1 MLKLNGSMS
10 LNKSIEK
17 NASRL
22 ECFVTFLKESGP
34 FVGENPSK
42 MATKQKFGKFSMKC
56 LNQFPGFVLKVIFY
70 GFYHGKSPLNWIKL
84 IKTTIW
90 ENIFGN
96 LFQAS
101 NKQIQCFFPVK
112 IQSFNFFGQITSR
125 LFTAIPTFMGGW
137 VQGNSPPKMPEHL
150 RFGK

>member
-22 ECFVTFLKESGP
+22 DKLCFVTFLKESGP
-34 FVGENPSK
+34 FVEENPSE
-42 MATKQKFGKFSMKC
+42 MATKQKFRKFSMKC
-56 LNQFPGFVLKVIFY
+56 LNQFPGFVLLVIFY
-70 GFYHGKSPLNWIKL
+70 GKVPWEITNLPL

-90 ENIFGN
+90 QIIFWN

-101 NKQIQCFFPVK
+101 
-112 IQSFNFFGQITSR
+112 
-125 LFTAIPTFMGGW
+125 
-137 VQGNSPPKMPEHL
+137 
-150 RFGK
+150 